1 MERHHNMTQTELS
14 TGRTE
19 NRQLSV
25 AGQYAAARQV
35 RLRSLVWIRWI
46 AVVGQLAALLIVQFG
61 FGWNLPITAALAAV
75 AASVILNVAM
85 TFRRPLQGRLG
96 ELEAAAYLGFDILQ
110 LAVLLYLTGG
120 LSNPFALL
128 FLGPVTVSASILS
141 RSATVVLSALVVICA
156 SLLAF
161 YHQPLPWG
169 AEGLKL
175 PVLYIGGLWVAVIV
189 GTLFLAGYIGN
200 VAGEG
205 RRMSNALAATQLAL
219 AREQQLSAVGG
230 LAAAAAHELGSPL
243 ATIAVTTKELT
254 REIPADSPYA
264 DDIRILQIESDRCRD
279 ILAEIGRASDHADPD
294 DPFVTGLL
302 SDVVAAAATRYRSE
316 EIILDVV
323 AAAVDDSEEPFV
335 PRSPELLHG
344 LGNVIQNAVQFGQKT
359 VSVAVSWDELEAR
372 VEVRDDGRGFPPGVL
387 DRVGEPYISNRGDG
401 HLGLGIFIAQTLLER
416 TGARIQFTNIRDAGH
431 VEGAEVAIVWNRAA
445 FEVKR
450 GKG

>member
-1 MERHHNMTQTELS
+1 VERHHNMTQTELS

-431 VEGAEVAIVWNRAA
+431 VEGAEVVIVWNRAA